1 MAHLYFFEKTQSS
14 LSNFNSKLQTAI
26 NLIRQNNSLV
36 ALKVM
41 EVIDSDQVSIRSFF
55 DLSKDHWRRM
65 KHDMKKEDNIILP
78 NTYPPSEQAV
88 KMIESELNGIIY
100 EDRYIYISRKRTPE
114 QMASTLVHEI
124 CHFLNSGL
132 MDQERLSLNSNLVSH
147 NEEVRSFAAEKMF
160 ERNGHCLR
168 RSDIKELHEMVTDL
182 YPEFNDTGDDEPELG
197 YIFASY
203 DSPIN

>member
-1 MAHLYFFEKTQSS
+1 
-14 LSNFNSKLQTAI
+14 
-26 NLIRQNNSLV
+26 
-36 ALKVM
+36 
-41 EVIDSDQVSIRSFF
+41 
-55 DLSKDHWRRM
+55 M

-88 KMIESELNGIIY
+88 KMIESKLNGIIY

-124 CHFLNSGL
+124 CHFMNAGL
-132 MDQERLSLNSNLVSH
+132 MDKEKQFINSNQVSH

-182 YPEFNDTGDDEPELG
+182 YPEFNDIGDDEPQLG